1 MNNKTQNY
9 MKNNNIFRSFLVLL
23 AALLVCPLSGHAQ
36 TVRGDFNMDGTVG
49 MDDLSSMINYLLLGT
64 YGEPRPEDRD
74 TITVNGYSFVMVR
87 VEGGTYMREM
97 AKPVTVE
104 TFSIGQTEVTLGL
117 WTAVMGDDSDL
128 PFWGRYTDAQPVNY
142 SSCDECMEFI
152 TRLNELTGMSFRLP
166 TWNEWLYAAS
176 GGKYTCAYT
185 YAGSDDIDEVGWC
198 HDNNTTGG
206 TWDVGSKAPNEL
218 GLYDMTGNAS
228 EWGEISNFD
237 YCYLMGGDIISVASE
252 CELNT
257 SYKGK
262 YTDTKVF
269 YAGFRLAL

>member
-1 MNNKTQNY
+1 
-9 MKNNNIFRSFLVLL
+9 MKHHNIFKTLSVLF
-23 AALLVCPLSGHAQ
+23 AALLMCPLCGQAQ
-36 TVRGDFNMDGTVG
+36 TIRGDFDMNGTVG
-49 MDDLSSMINYLLLGT
+49 MDDLTSLINYLVFDT
-64 YGEPRPEDRD
+64 YGEPSPEDLD

-87 VEGGTYMREM
+87 VEGGIYMREM
-97 AKPVTVE
+97 AKPVAVE

-117 WTAVMGDDSDL
+117 WKAVMGDDSDL
-128 PFWGRYTDAQPVNY
+128 PFWGHYADAQPVNY
-142 SSCDECMEFI
+142 SSCNECLEFI
-152 TRLNELTGMSFRLP
+152 ARLNELTGLNFRLP

-185 YAGSDDIDEVGWC
+185 YAGSNDIDEVGWC

-228 EWGEISNFD
+228 EWGDKWNYES
-237 YCYLMGGDIISVASE
+237 CYLMGGNIFSVASE

-257 SYKGK
+257 SYKLK
-262 YTDTKVF
+262 DLNTKVF